1 MMMNIVIYVGIW
13 WEMYAK
19 CNAIVSVYIMFL
31 SLSHNLLHLSKG
43 GGNGNLAS
51 LWHMVVGRTI
61 FRGKLRWGE
70 DIFDAT
76 LGEGVKRFLAECK
89 CRENANDVKW

>member
-1 MMMNIVIYVGIW
+1 
-13 WEMYAK
+13 MYAK
-19 CNAIVSVYIMFL
+19 CNTIVSVYIMFL

-76 LGEGVKRFLAECK
+76 LGGVGVKRFLAEYK
-89 CRENANDVKW
+89 CRENANDAKW

>member
-1 MMMNIVIYVGIW
+1 MKMIMRIMMMMNIVIYVGIW

-19 CNAIVSVYIMFL
+19 CNVIVSVYIMFL
-31 SLSHNLLHLSKG
+31 SLSHNSLHLSKG
-43 GGNGNLAS
+43 GWNGNLAS

-76 LGEGVKRFLAECK
+76 LAECK
-89 CRENANDVKW
+89 CCENTNVAKS